1 MKWALPRWF
10 LHLRAGQNG
19 NAVRTGVRPIVVQ
32 RKRHRWMAS
41 RAAGRWV
48 VLYGSGVSGQ
58 QNRRAN
64 VAAADTHILL

>member
-1 MKWALPRWF
+1 M
-10 LHLRAGQNG
+10 
-19 NAVRTGVRPIVVQ
+19 VQ

-48 VLYGSGVSGQ
+48 ILYGSGVSGQ